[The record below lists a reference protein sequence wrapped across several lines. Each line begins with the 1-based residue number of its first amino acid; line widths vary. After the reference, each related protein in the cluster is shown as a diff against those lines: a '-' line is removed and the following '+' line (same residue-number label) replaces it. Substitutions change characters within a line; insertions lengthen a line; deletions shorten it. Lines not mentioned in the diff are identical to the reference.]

1 MASLPLRREAWIRI
15 VKDSLLSTDYLRD
28 KGIAGA
34 IADDEPRSLY
44 WKIYLDIVP
53 CISTEA
59 WHLVLEKERRGYTD
73 LKEKYIFDP
82 TKLKEAADW
91 SLNNPLSLAE
101 DSPWKQ
107 YFVDLE
113 LRKLILQDVERTLP
127 DQDMFRDTAIQTVL
141 CSILF
146 IWCKLNPDVSY
157 RQGMHELLAIVYIVV
172 NRDKLVNVDPLDS
185 GDDALCIMFNADFVE
200 HDTATIFFRIMRG
213 VRSWYEVNEDQPCY
227 VRHSDKR
234 GSIPTKTIPII
245 ATCKR
250 IQNELLSSLDPELA
264 RHIDGHGIEPQ
275 LYGLRWLRL
284 LFAREFTLPQVL
296 TLWDGL
302 LADDAGLSLAEWVA
316 VAMLIFIRD
325 RVLASDFASTMH
337 TLMKYPALVNISSS
351 EFISS
356 AKGLRDQFHAKSL
369 GTMLARQDGGTSGIG
384 SAVSSARPRRSNPP
398 WTNFD
403 SAKRDS
409 SQVGIVGSNESS
421 KEDVF
426 TRATVSSQDRSQ
438 MNGQLFI
445 KLMRERDAQLIDDL
459 DKVLDDLNY
468 QRKNTVIT
476 SPQDTDGLVKII
488 EQVELIRK
496 SLGEPLSMGD
506 DSPKGCSQKYQKLRF
521 VPVDVDSAGQS
532 ADMSNGGVKADTV
545 SNTYTAADTSSSVMT
560 RKTSEMIIGSIADIS
575 ASDVSPRRRSLSS
588 AQTLSRTTTL
598 PSGTIGL
605 QHSPIGIKSSDRVRS
620 HGTELS
626 QTLPT
631 FSPLQQGASIQ
642 MLTHTPDYSSAR
654 LAQGADL
661 VLGQVKA
668 GFAGVN
674 KVINGFFED
683 TSVLSHAHYPQTT
696 PNAQPTQSTRIPAC
710 KAELRPDRTAE
721 GYHDLHFPSR
731 PESTNWV
738 DSVLNTTESH
748 VFTRTVPSVSL
759 HMPSAN
765 PSIGRTSSIY
775 PPMAPKSR
783 PINSEDPLGVGAV
796 SSKPSRIIK

>member
-1 MASLPLRREAWIRI
+1 MASLPLRRYVGSQYRYERDMLHLSSLSILLPEAWIRI

-113 LRKLILQDVERTLP
+113 LRKLILQDVERT
-127 DQDMFRDTAIQTVL
+127 
-141 CSILF
+141 
-146 IWCKLNPDVSY
+146 
-157 RQGMHELLAIVYIVV
+157 
-172 NRDKLVNVDPLDS
+172 

-545 SNTYTAADTSSSVMT
+545 SNTYTADTSSSVMT

>member
-1 MASLPLRREAWIRI
+1 MASLPLRRYVGSQYRYERDMLHLSSLSILLPEAWIRI

-34 IADDEPRSLY
+34 IADDEPR
-44 WKIYLDIVP
+44 IYLDIVP

-113 LRKLILQDVERTLP
+113 LRKLILQDVERT
-127 DQDMFRDTAIQTVL
+127 
-141 CSILF
+141 
-146 IWCKLNPDVSY
+146 
-157 RQGMHELLAIVYIVV
+157 
-172 NRDKLVNVDPLDS
+172 

-351 EFISS
+351 
-356 AKGLRDQFHAKSL
+356 K
-369 GTMLARQDGGTSGIG
+369 MGTSGIG

-775 PPMAPKSR
+775 PPMAPR
-783 PINSEDPLGVGAV
+783 VA
-796 SSKPSRIIK
+796 PSIVKIPRCWRSVL